1 MITLIFLA
9 LNLLAAFVKSKSRL
23 EAENAALR
31 QQLIVLQR
39 KLRGRI
45 QFDNGDRL
53 FFVQLY
59 RWFPSV
65 REAMLI
71 IRPETLV
78 RWHRAGFCGYWRR
91 KSRSQG
97 GRPPISTELRAL
109 IRQMSLENP
118 LWGAPRIHGELLKLG
133 FAVSQSTVGKYVAR
147 KNGPPGQSW
156 STFVRNHAP
165 QIAAMDLFVVPTI
178 GFELLYA
185 FVIVRL
191 ARRDPVWINV
201 TAHPTAEWI
210 AQQLIEAFP
219 WNEAPRYLIRDRDG
233 VYGSVVRRRLRAMGI
248 RDKPISAGSPWQNC
262 FAERL
267 IGSIR
272 RECVDHVVA
281 LGEQH
286 LCRILRSYARYYNKT
301 RTHRS
306 LDKDAPITRPVQRTG
321 RIASRALV
329 GGLHHQYVRI

>member
-1 MITLIFLA
+1 MIALIFLA
-9 LNLLAAFVKSKSRL
+9 LNFLAALVKSKSRL

-39 KLRGRI
+39 KVRGRVR
-45 QFDNGDRL
+45 FSNDDRL

-59 RWFPSV
+59 RWFPSILK
-65 REAMLI
+65 AMLI
-71 IRPETLV
+71 IRPETLI
-78 RWHRAGFCGYWRR
+78 RWHRAGFRGYWRW
-91 KSRSQG
+91 KSCSLG
-97 GRPPISTELRAL
+97 GRPPIGQELRAL
-109 IRQMSLENP
+109 IRRMSQENP

-133 FAVSQSTVGKYVAR
+133 FAVSQSTVAKYVAR
-147 KNGPPGQSW
+147 TSDPPNQSW
-156 STFVRNHAP
+156 RTFVRNHAP

-178 GFELLYA
+178 GFNLLYA
-185 FVIVRL
+185 FVMVRL
-191 ARRDPVWINV
+191 ARRELVWINV

-210 AQQLIEAFP
+210 AQQITEAFP

-233 VYGSVVRRRLRAMGI
+233 IYGPVVRRRLRAMGI

-281 LGEQH
+281 LGEEH
-286 LCRILRSYARYYNKT
+286 LRRVLRSYAKS
-301 RTHRS
+301 RTTS
-306 LDKDAPITRPVQRTG
+306 
-321 RIASRALV
+321 
-329 GGLHHQYVRI
+329 